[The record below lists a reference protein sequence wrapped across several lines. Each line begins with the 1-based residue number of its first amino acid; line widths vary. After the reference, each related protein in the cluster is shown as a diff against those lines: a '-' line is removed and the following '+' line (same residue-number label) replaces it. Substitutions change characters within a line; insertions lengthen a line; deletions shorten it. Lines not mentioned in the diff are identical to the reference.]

1 LLAGPLSR
9 ETFELT
15 SKGNATIVTRCFFGQ
30 FYRPGPPPESG
41 KSITATG
48 GAPFIRLSRVSP
60 VGGRSGRGT
69 SLAENWTN
77 HMSKQSPAEVVAS
90 LENPFAKKDEQAF
103 RVPGQIAS
111 TPGPYEEALKAGW
124 ELQQRPYQAAGV
136 KNIQRQHQKN
146 RMTIWE
152 RIRFLSDAE
161 PTVLYQNWGP
171 NLDGASLVTA
181 IIKVNGRD
189 VALYG
194 HDFTV
199 RAGSMDATNGAKLA
213 RLFELAARQRIPVVG
228 INDSAGAFIPA
239 GVGGLDGYAEAFA
252 ALRKI
257 SGIVPS
263 IMCMFGYN
271 AGGGSYLP
279 RQGSFLI
286 QPNDTFFGLTGPGV
300 VKSVLG
306 EDVTPDELG
315 GPGVHSQSG
324 VTDFVVKD
332 EVAALRKVRALLNY
346 LPSYNGELAP
356 YQASSDPITRKTW
369 DIDILLKKAFNSPT
383 GFNTPIDVS
392 ILIQQLCDHGDF
404 LEIQPD
410 RARNTV
416 TALGRM
422 GGNVIGFVANNSAVA
437 SGQVDIDAAYKNA
450 RFIRFCNLYNIPVIF
465 LEDTTG
471 FLPGKE
477 QESGGIVQAG
487 RAMLDAIVDL
497 RTPRFLVLVRNAYG
511 GAYASF
517 NSYAVGA
524 DFVVALPTTRVAV
537 MGPAGV
543 EYVYKDEMRKIRGVV
558 AGKIKAETE
567 AQIAAG
573 LSESEAADAARELVN
588 GWVKAEESLLARRY
602 ERELMNPNEAL
613 SLGSISQIVMP
624 SDLRQVLAENM
635 AFYLRRYQPGPL
647 QSVQRE
653 FH

>member
-1 LLAGPLSR
+1 M
-9 ETFELT
+9 TT
-15 SKGNATIVTRCFFGQ
+15 DNSK
-30 FYRPGPPPESG
+30 
-41 KSITATG
+41 
-48 GAPFIRLSRVSP
+48 L
-60 VGGRSGRGT
+60 
-69 SLAENWTN
+69 
-77 HMSKQSPAEVVAS
+77 MAS
-90 LENPFAKKDEQAF
+90 LKNPLVVEDEPAF
-103 RVPGQIAS
+103 GVPGQLAS
-111 TPGPYEEALKAGW
+111 VPGPYEEALKNGW
-124 ELQQRPYQAAGV
+124 ELQQRPFTTAGV
-136 KNIQRQHQKN
+136 KNTQRQHQKN

-152 RIRFLSDAE
+152 RIRYLSDGE
-161 PTVLYQNWGP
+161 PTILYQNWGP

-181 IIKVNGRD
+181 IIKINGRD

-252 ALRKI
+252 ALRRI
-257 SGIVPS
+257 SGVVPS
-263 IMCMFGYN
+263 IMCMFGFN

-315 GPGVHSQSG
+315 GPGVHSRSG

-346 LPSYNGELAP
+346 LPSNNGELAP
-356 YQASSDPITRKTW
+356 FQSSSDPADRKTW
-369 DIDILLKKAFNSPT
+369 DIDILLKKAFNSST
-383 GFNTPIDVS
+383 GFNTPIDVA
-392 ILIQQLCDHGDF
+392 IVIQQLCDHGDYM
-404 LEIQPD
+404 EIQPD

-422 GGNVIGFVANNSAVA
+422 GGNVIGFVANNSAVS

-477 QESGGIVQAG
+477 QESAGIIQAG

-497 RTPRFLVLVRNAYG
+497 RTPRFLVLIRNAFG
-511 GAYASF
+511 GAYAAFNSF
-517 NSYAVGA
+517 NVGA

-543 EYVYKDEMRKIRGVV
+543 QYVYKAELRKMQ
-558 AGKIKAETE
+558 ASLPDKLKIETA
-567 AQIAAG
+567 AQVSAG
-573 LSESEAADAARELVN
+573 LSEDQAADAAKELIEE
-588 GWVKAEESLLARRY
+588 WVKSEEALLAQRY

-635 AFYLRRYQPGPL
+635 AFYLRRYQAAPL
-647 QSVQRE
+647 QTVQRE

>member
-1 LLAGPLSR
+1 M
-9 ETFELT
+9 
-15 SKGNATIVTRCFFGQ
+15 NA
-30 FYRPGPPPESG
+30 
-41 KSITATG
+41 
-48 GAPFIRLSRVSP
+48 
-60 VGGRSGRGT
+60 
-69 SLAENWTN
+69 
-77 HMSKQSPAEVVAS
+77 QSPEGVIAT
-90 LENPFAKKDEQAF
+90 LENPFAERDEQAF
-103 RVPGQIAS
+103 TVPGQLAS
-111 TPGPYEEALKAGW
+111 APGPYEKSLKAGW
-124 ELQQRPYQAAGV
+124 ELQQRPYETAGV
-136 KNIQRQHQKN
+136 KNTQRQHQKK

-152 RIRFLSDAE
+152 RIRFLSDGE

-257 SGIVPS
+257 SGVVPS
-263 IMCMFGYN
+263 IMCMFGFN

-286 QPNDTFFGLTGPGV
+286 QPNETFFGLTGPGV

-315 GPGVHSQSG
+315 GPAVHSQSG
-324 VTDFVVKD
+324 VTDFVVRD
-332 EVAALRKVRALLNY
+332 EVAGLRKVRALLNY
-346 LPSYNGELAP
+346 LPSYNGELSP
-356 YQASSDPITRKTW
+356 HQPSSDPITRKTW

-383 GFNTPIDVS
+383 GFNTPIDVT

-404 LEIQPD
+404 LELQPD

-422 GGNVIGFVANNSAVA
+422 GGNVIGFVANNSSVA
-437 SGQVDIDAAYKNA
+437 SGQVDIGAAYKNA

-477 QESGGIVQAG
+477 QETGGIVQAG

-511 GAYASF
+511 GAYAAF
-517 NSYAVGA
+517 NSVPTGA
-524 DFVVALPTTRVAV
+524 DFVVALPTTRLAV

-543 EYVYKDEMRKIRGVV
+543 EYVYKTELRKIRGSV
-558 AGKIKAETE
+558 AERVKGETA
-567 AQIAAG
+567 AQVAAG
-573 LSESEAADAARELVN
+573 LSEEQAAEAATELVAD
-588 GWVKAEESLLARRY
+588 WVKSEEALLAKRY

-624 SDLRQVLAENM
+624 SELRQVLAENM
-635 AFYLRRYQPGPL
+635 AFYLRRYKPGPL

>member
-1 LLAGPLSR
+1 MTTNNS
-9 ETFELT
+9 
-15 SKGNATIVTRCFFGQ
+15 SKPI
-30 FYRPGPPPESG
+30 
-41 KSITATG
+41 
-48 GAPFIRLSRVSP
+48 
-60 VGGRSGRGT
+60 
-69 SLAENWTN
+69 
-77 HMSKQSPAEVVAS
+77 AS
-90 LENPFAKKDEQAF
+90 LDNPFAKKEEQEF
-103 RVPGQIAS
+103 RVPGQLAS
-111 TPGPYEEALKAGW
+111 TPGPYEQSLKAGW
-124 ELQQRPYQAAGV
+124 DLQQRPYKAAGV
-136 KNIQRQHQKN
+136 KNIQRQHHKK

-152 RIRFLSDAE
+152 RIRFLSDSE

-181 IIKVNGRD
+181 IISVNGRD

-199 RAGSMDATNGAKLA
+199 RAGSMDATNGEKLV
-213 RLFELAARQRIPVVG
+213 RLFQLAAKQRIPVVG

-239 GVGGLDGYAEAFA
+239 GVGGLDGYGEAFA
-252 ALRKI
+252 ALRRI

-263 IMCMFGYN
+263 IMCMFGFN

-286 QPNDTFFGLTGPGV
+286 QPNDSFFGLTGPGV

-306 EDVTPDELG
+306 EDVSPDELG
-315 GPGVHSQSG
+315 GPGVHSKTG

-332 EVAALRKVRALLNY
+332 EVAALRKVRSLLNY
-346 LPSYNGELAP
+346 LPGHNGELAP
-356 YQASSDPITRKTW
+356 FQASSDPIDRKTW
-369 DIDILLKKAFNSPT
+369 DIDILLRKAFNSPT
-383 GFNTPIDVS
+383 GFNTPIDIT

-422 GGNVIGFVANNSAVA
+422 GGNVVGFLANNSAVA
-437 SGQVDIDAAYKNA
+437 SGQVDIEAAYKNA

-471 FLPGKE
+471 FLPGKD
-477 QESGGIVQAG
+477 QESGGIIQAG

-497 RTPRFLVLVRNAYG
+497 RTPRFLVLVRNAFG
-511 GAYASF
+511 GAYAAF
-517 NSYAVGA
+517 NSFPVGA
-524 DFVVALPTTRVAV
+524 DFVIALPTTRVAV
-537 MGPAGV
+537 MGPAGLK
-543 EYVYKDEMRKIRGVV
+543 YVYKAELKKIHGSV
-558 AGKIKAETE
+558 APMLAAETQ
-567 AQIAAG
+567 AQLKAG
-573 LSESEAADAARELVN
+573 LSQKSAAQVAQKLVDD
-588 GWVKAEESLLARRY
+588 WVKSEEGLLAQRY
-602 ERELMNPNEAL
+602 ENELMNPNEAL

-624 SDLRQVLAENM
+624 SELRKVLAENM
-635 AFYLRRYQPGPL
+635 AFYLRRYKPEPM

>member
-1 LLAGPLSR
+1 MSTKNSNTVIAALS
-9 ETFELT
+9 
-15 SKGNATIVTRCFFGQ
+15 
-30 FYRPGPPPESG
+30 
-41 KSITATG
+41 
-48 GAPFIRLSRVSP
+48 
-60 VGGRSGRGT
+60 
-69 SLAENWTN
+69 
-77 HMSKQSPAEVVAS
+77 
-90 LENPFAKKDEQAF
+90 NPFAEQVEPQF

-111 TPGPYEEALKAGW
+111 APGVYEESLKAGW
-124 ELQQRPYQAAGV
+124 ELQQRPYQTAGV

-152 RIRFLSDAE
+152 RIRYLSDE
-161 PTVLYQNWGP
+161 TPTVLYQNWGP

-213 RLFELAARQRIPVVG
+213 RLFELAAKQRIPVVG

-252 ALRKI
+252 ALRRI

-263 IMCMFGYN
+263 IMCMFGFN

-286 QPNDTFFGLTGPGV
+286 QPNETFFGLTGPGV

-356 YQASSDPITRKTW
+356 FQASSDPIDRKTW

-383 GFNTPIDVS
+383 GFNTPIDIS

-410 RARNTV
+410 RARNTI

-422 GGNVIGFVANNSAVA
+422 AGNVIGFVANNSAVA

-450 RFIRFCNLYNIPVIF
+450 RFIRFCNLYNIPIIF

-471 FLPGKE
+471 FLPGKD
-477 QESGGIVQAG
+477 QESRGIIQAG

-497 RTPRFLVLVRNAYG
+497 RTPRFLVLVRNAFG
-511 GAYASF
+511 GAYAAF
-517 NSYAVGA
+517 NSFPVGA

-543 EYVYKDEMRKIRGVV
+543 EYVYKDELRKIRGAV
-558 AGKIKAETE
+558 AGKLQAETA
-567 AQIAAG
+567 AQVKGG
-573 LSESEAADAARELVN
+573 LSPEEAKVSAQQLVN
-588 GWVKAEESLLARRY
+588 DWVKAEEALLAQRY
-602 ERELMNPNEAL
+602 TRELMNPNEAL

-624 SDLRQVLAENM
+624 SDLRQVLAEHM
-635 AFYLRRYQPGPL
+635 AFYLRRYRPEPL